1 MAQEDENRYQPS
13 FLHGGS
19 SSISHC
25 ELISS
30 PSAGLNPD
38 YVGTGGLAL
47 VRCMC
52 QLSLADFSSAVLRNR
67 RYLVRT

>member
-1 MAQEDENRYQPS
+1 MAQEDENRYQPP

-19 SSISHC
+19 FSISDC

-30 PSAGLNPD
+30 PSAGLNPGF
-38 YVGTGGLAL
+38 VGTRGLDL

-52 QLSLADFSSAVLRNR
+52 QLSLAGFSSAVLRNR